1 MREICICGCSREDLF
16 GGLCPRER
24 SWVGVPGGDPF
35 ADVVFQRDNAF
46 VDAAFEQLIGEES
59 EPALDLVDPRR
70 SGRGLA
76 LFSVSGDISEFDIF
90 VSAHDIR

>member
-1 MREICICGCSREDLF
+1 VRHIRAGSREDL

-46 VDAAFEQLIGEES
+46 VNAAFEQLIDVAS
-59 EPALDLVDPRR
+59 RR
-70 SGRGLA
+70 LKLRRLHPQLRNQLLA
-76 LFSVSGDISEFDIF
+76 LFFGIVR
-90 VSAHDIR
+90 H

>member
-1 MREICICGCSREDLF
+1 MPRTGNASDVFVEGSREDLF

-46 VDAAFEQLIGEES
+46 MGFGHGES
-59 EPALDLVDPRR
+59 SLR
-70 SGRGLA
+70 
-76 LFSVSGDISEFDIF
+76 
-90 VSAHDIR
+90 